1 MYGFYIL
8 FGIGLGLFK
17 ICLPG
22 ENRTLR
28 GQQRSHCFKELANN
42 DFLCFILLEKKMLA
56 CMEADSEEYT
66 DYIRDTVTLRPSW
79 SGG

>member
-1 MYGFYIL
+1 M
-8 FGIGLGLFK
+8 
-17 ICLPG
+17 
-22 ENRTLR
+22 RTLEGAAEER
-28 GQQRSHCFKELANN
+28 HCFKELANN

-66 DYIRDTVTLRPSW
+66 DYIRDTATLRPSLW